1 MADHKMRLK
10 ITGMTCGGC
19 VKAVENA
26 LMAVSGVDRV
36 LVDLQE
42 ATAEV
47 SVVDEKITPDQLVMA
62 VKLAGFDAQLIA

>member
-1 MADHKMRLK
+1 MADHIVRLK

-26 LMAVSGVDRV
+26 LMAVDGVDQV

-42 ATAEV
+42 ASAEIIV
-47 SVVDEKITPDQLVMA
+47 SDENITPEQLVMA
-62 VKLAGFDAQLIA
+62 VKLAGYDAQMIA